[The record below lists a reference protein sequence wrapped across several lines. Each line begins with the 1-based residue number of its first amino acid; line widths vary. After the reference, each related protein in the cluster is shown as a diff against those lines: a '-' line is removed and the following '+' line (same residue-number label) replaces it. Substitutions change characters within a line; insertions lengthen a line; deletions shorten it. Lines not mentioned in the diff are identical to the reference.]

1 MRQIEQVGRMLAAIL
16 GLAKGGRGDEA
27 LGMFDEAYKPLLG
40 VGSGVVAVLDEGQLI
55 DMLTS
60 GSNPDMRRVAMA
72 MELLKAEADLYAQ
85 AGQAGDAA
93 VRYRRATA
101 LAGTLAARSER
112 LLDRELAASLLER
125 AGQLELSDSQ
135 RLAAARVLEALGRYA
150 DAEDALFELI
160 DERPDDPEP
169 VDQAIAFCQ
178 RLRPLE
184 PEQLAA
190 GGLTPEE
197 VNATLAELLAR
208 PAPGVA

>member
-1 MRQIEQVGRMLAAIL
+1 MRQIEQVGRMLAAII

-40 VGSGVVAVLDEGQLI
+40 VGTGVVAVLDDGQLV

-72 MELLKAEADLYAQ
+72 MELLKTEADLYTD
-85 AGQAGDAA
+85 AGQPGEAA
-93 VRYRRATA
+93 VRYRRALA

-112 LLDRELAASLLER
+112 LLDRDLATDLLER
-125 AGQLELSDSQ
+125 GSALELSVSQ

-150 DAEDALFELI
+150 DAEDALFEVI

-178 RLRPLE
+178 RLRPLD

-190 GGLTPEE
+190 GGLTLQE
-197 VNATLAELLAR
+197 VNDTLAELLR
-208 PAPGVA
+208 R